1 MDENRLFNSFIA
13 GQPANPNQY
22 DRHAFVKYAIEALR
36 NGNDLDSERLRQMRE
51 NGIPE
56 EMIDSLKSSDM
67 HHNLPDKSSSVVNP
81 FTVNFSIISLSSSVP
96 P

>member
-56 EMIDSLKSSDM
+56 EMIDYYLEAFLWVKHSYQILCKE
-67 HHNLPDKSSSVVNP
+67 K
-81 FTVNFSIISLSSSVP
+81 
-96 P
+96 

>member
-1 MDENRLFNSFIA
+1 MSNSKNQSFMDENRLFNSFIA

-56 EMIDSLKSSDM
+56 GMIDYYLEAFLWVEHSYQILCKE
-67 HHNLPDKSSSVVNP
+67 K
-81 FTVNFSIISLSSSVP
+81 
-96 P
+96 